1 MAVCF
6 PQESAVKSLLEI
18 QTGYTDLITAITVIV
33 DFVKESQYISG
44 SEFLFMEVSGFN
56 FHKHICRDIQ

>member
-6 PQESAVKSLLEI
+6 PQESAMKSLLKT

-44 SEFLFMEVSGFN
+44 SEFLFMEASGFN
-56 FHKHICRDIQ
+56 FYKHICRDIQ